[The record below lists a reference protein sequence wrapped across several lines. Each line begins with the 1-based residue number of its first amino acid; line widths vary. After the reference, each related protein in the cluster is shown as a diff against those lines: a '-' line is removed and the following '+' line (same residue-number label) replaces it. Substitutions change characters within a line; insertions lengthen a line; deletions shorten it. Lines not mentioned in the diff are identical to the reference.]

1 MKRVRSAAI
10 LFALALVSFMPGWAA
25 AAGTPEA
32 ASVQHEAD
40 SLAAPGLSPTPVES
54 MPEALSGAL
63 LVRED
68 DAPAANLHPVPVFLG
83 GRQLLT
89 IRAGRD
95 GMTPE
100 ARAAAIRRRLVAAVA
115 DSLVS
120 ADAVSMTARQNGVEF
135 RLGSHLLFVLI
146 SADLPPLDRTETEAW
161 LKTLAGQVREG
172 IARERASQQPSSR
185 LTSVVI
191 GLAITLAAYLLFVL
205 VLVLGRRWRAWLH
218 VAVRP
223 RLPAVQVRGS
233 ELLSRR
239 QIGNLVVGVLGRLDL
254 PVLLV
259 FGYAW
264 LTVVFARFPWT
275 QSWSYELRHFAL
287 QRLSELASAFAS
299 ALPGLATVVF
309 ILFVFRTLMRI
320 SDRFFDRVEHG
331 ATTLHGFHPEL
342 SRPTRRLA
350 RIVLGLSAIIVAY
363 PYLPGA
369 ESKAVQGI
377 SVLVGLMVS
386 LGSSGVVGNMIAGL
400 VLTYSRSFSIGDR
413 VRIGEHVGDV
423 ISLGTFATKLKSLRN
438 EEVTLPNATILGG
451 TILNY
456 TRRAAG
462 EGGLWLHTEVTIGY
476 DAPWRQ
482 VHALLIEAARSVAG
496 VEASPEPIV
505 YQRSL
510 NDYHVSYEIT
520 CLTHDSHAQLRLYN
534 DLHAAIQDSFARAG
548 VEILSPA
555 YAALRDANAQVLPSE
570 PTGPRARPGGF
581 RVRGPLE

>member
-1 MKRVRSAAI
+1 MLLLCVGAS
-10 LFALALVSFMPGWAA
+10 ALAAPADSLSR
-25 AAGTPEA
+25 
-32 ASVQHEAD
+32 AD
-40 SLAAPGLSPTPVES
+40 SLAPSATAGASTLVSSPGSV
-54 MPEALSGAL
+54 

-68 DAPAANLHPVPVFLG
+68 ESPLIAEHPVPVFLG
-83 GRQLLT
+83 GRQLLQ

-95 GMTPE
+95 GMAAD

-115 DSLVS
+115 DTLVPAS
-120 ADAVSMTARQNGVEF
+120 DVVMTARDNGVEY
-135 RLGSHLLFVLI
+135 RLGPHLLFVLI
-146 SADLPPLDRTETEAW
+146 AADLPALDRTETESW
-161 LKTLAGQVREG
+161 LRDLSGEVSAG
-172 IARERASQQPSSR
+172 IARERESR
-185 LTSVVI
+185 TPMARLISVGI
-191 GLAITLAAYLLFVL
+191 GLAITLAAWLLFV
-205 VLVLGRRWRAWLH
+205 VVSVLGRGWRGWLH
-218 VAVRP
+218 AAVRP
-223 RLPAVQVRGS
+223 RLPALRVRGT
-233 ELLSRR
+233 ELVSRR
-239 QIGNLVVGVLGRLDL
+239 QLGNLVVSVLGRIDL
-254 PVLLV
+254 PVYLV
-259 FGYAW
+259 LAYTW

-287 QRLSELASAFAS
+287 VRTTELLHLAVS

-309 ILFVFRTLMRI
+309 ILFVFRALMQL
-320 SDRFFDRVEHG
+320 SDRFFDRVERG
-331 ATTLHGFHPEL
+331 ATHLPGFHPEL
-342 SRPTRRLA
+342 ARPSRRLA
-350 RIVLGLSAIIVAY
+350 RIVLGLSAVIVAY

-438 EEVTLPNATILGG
+438 EEITLPNGTILAG

-456 TRRAAG
+456 TRRTAN
-462 EGGLWLHTEVTIGY
+462 EGGLWLHTQVTIGY

-482 VHALLIEAARSVAG
+482 VHALLIEAAKSVPG

-520 CLTHDSHAQLRLYN
+520 CLTFESHPQLRLYS
-534 DLHAAIQDSFARAG
+534 DLHAAIQDAFARAG

-555 YAALRDANAQVLPSE
+555 YAALRDANAQVLPDE
-570 PTGPRARPGGF
+570 PKGPREKPGGF
-581 RVRGPLE
+581 RVRGPFES